1 MITRPLLGA
10 VAAGDLRSLEPLYRA
25 LRVAVFTL
33 SLSVVRDRSLAEDV
47 LHETFV
53 RVSEKAHTY
62 RAGTRPR
69 AWVLAIA
76 RNHALDTVR
85 RRAREHTLDGGPPA
99 EDDSL
104 GALVVT
110 SALMTLEPLEREIDG
125 DVESEAYGVGGAMLM
140 PYGQLF
146 PLCRRA
152 VPVARIAARFEL
164 SVAFTNYRI
173 NRAGLRKMYEKR
185 MRA

>member
-1 MITRPLLGA
+1 MRQRATLG
-10 VAAGDLRSLEPLYRA
+10 EE
-25 LRVAVFTL
+25 
-33 SLSVVRDRSLAEDV
+33 LAHIVIGHPPSHIDP
-47 LHETFV
+47 TTGF
-53 RVSEKAHTY
+53 RTY
-62 RAGTRPR
+62 
-69 AWVLAIA
+69 
-76 RNHALDTVR
+76 
-85 RRAREHTLDGGPPA
+85 
-99 EDDSL
+99 
-104 GALVVT
+104 
-110 SALMTLEPLEREIDG
+110 DG

-152 VPVARIAARFEL
+152 VPMTHIAARFGL